1 MKKTISLAS
10 LVLAAATFSRP
21 AKADSC
27 TSFTSQGPTCFFDN
41 DVVYVYF
48 GTLTLLAPDGS
59 LLSTTNLETAST
71 GLGPTFT
78 STTTTLPT
86 PPAFLT
92 LFPGLVSQVQSDPQS
107 GFAGF
112 QPWFF
117 TDLTNLEN
125 AHGFGENTDSNP
137 FPDPATT
144 DYDAELANV
153 GGPYTTISDTG
164 FQQLPFSQAEC
175 DYTNSF
181 IPGACTGP
189 PVAGYTFTY
198 ALGPD
203 PIDGNTFTSFV
214 NFQILERSTT
224 EQLVATPEPSS
235 LALFA
240 GVAAAMVVRFT
251 RRSRGK

>member
-1 MKKTISLAS
+1 MRQTVSVATLALATILGADQ
-10 LVLAAATFSRP
+10 
-21 AKADSC
+21 AKADAC
-27 TSFTSQGPTCFFDN
+27 ASFTSQGPTCFYN
-41 DVVYVYF
+41 TDVVYIYF

-59 LLSTTNLETAST
+59 LLSTTNVETAST
-71 GLGPTFT
+71 GLTATFT

-86 PPAFLT
+86 PPVFLT
-92 LFPGLVSQVQSDPQS
+92 LFPGLLSQLESDPQS
-107 GFAGF
+107 TFADF
-112 QPWFF
+112 QSWFF

-125 AHGFGENTDSNP
+125 AHGFGQNADSNP

-175 DYTNSF
+175 DYVNSF

-203 PIDGNTFTSFV
+203 PIGGNTFTSFV

-235 LALFA
+235 LGLLA
-240 GVAAAMVVRFT
+240 GVAIGVMVRY
-251 RRSRGK
+251 RRRK